1 MYFMTGQNARDLVKE
16 LREYLLNRDRLAN
29 SSCLLD
35 PSDVRDCIYKAIKW
49 GELDLDHLVALGVAA
64 GTNPTET
71 SGPADVL
78 AGFCK
83 TICDDAAVVYDELF
97 EEAKRLE
104 EEEAA

>member
-1 MYFMTGQNARDLVKE
+1 MYFQTGQNARELVRE

-35 PSDVRDCIYKAIKW
+35 PSDVRDCIYKAIRW

-64 GTNPTET
+64 GIDPMET
-71 SGPADVL
+71 SGPTDVF

-83 TICDDAAVVYDELF
+83 TICDDAAAIYDELY

>member
-1 MYFMTGQNARDLVKE
+1 MSFMTGQNARDLVKE

-104 EEEAA
+104 GEEAA